1 MSDFLFQKKTKKF
14 QLVIES
20 IDTLCKIEKSSLKN
34 SIKNKRK
41 KEIKAKEKLI
51 KKLFPDEQ
59 LSYSKFG
66 APQLSNGNA
75 ISLSH
80 SKELFAVIT
89 AEKVASVDI
98 EPIDKKAFRLK
109 NKFLDNVEL
118 NFIKHHETATLL
130 WCAKECLYKLHQR
143 GNINFKQ
150 DLKICQLSNNHIECS
165 LINKTYFLK
174 YKKINKHWLVYYFD

>member
-165 LINKTYFLK
+165 LLK
-174 YKKINKHWLVYYFD
+174 II